1 MTLATP
7 FHPQDPV
14 SQQVIQQWFFA
25 DLLPWQTQTWQYLT
39 THFPDLPHAMLF
51 AGNAGTGKR
60 AFVYRFVA
68 WALCQHKTSNAQ
80 GVARAC
86 GHCENCQWLI
96 ASTHPRLYQLPSPLV
111 PIDGEQKRT
120 KSTKSSTTNLVNEA
134 PIHPQNALIK
144 IDDIREL
151 QPFVQQS
158 SDGIRFVVI
167 HQADAMTLGASNA
180 LLKTLEEP
188 ASHVLMLLISDTP
201 SQLLPTI
208 RSRLQAFSVSQVS
221 PETSLIFMQQQFA
234 DANVADL
241 QQVNAMSGYA
251 PFVALDML
259 QSQWYQHRQTWLNTW
274 QALRSFQRSPIQA
287 SDYWQKTLSL
297 SDFLY
302 LSQLMLTELG
312 KTLTQLDSSGSQQD
326 IEWQKLQP
334 LPSLTALYQLQHTI
348 NEIWQDRRQH
358 LQDKLCYDKLFSE
371 MQRL

>member
-1 MTLATP
+1 MTLDTP

-14 SQQVIQQWFFA
+14 PQQVIQTWFFA

-39 THFPDLPHAMLF
+39 SHFPNLPHAMLF

-68 WALCQHKTSNAQ
+68 WALCQHKTTNAQ
-80 GVARAC
+80 GIASAC
-86 GHCENCQWLI
+86 GHCDSCQWLI
-96 ASTHPRLYQLPSPLV
+96 ASTHPRLYQLPLPLASA
-111 PIDGEQKRT
+111 DGTQKST
-120 KSTKSSTTNLVNEA
+120 KSTKSTANKLSNEA
-134 PIHPQNALIK
+134 PTHQQSALIK
-144 IDDIREL
+144 IDDIRDL

-180 LLKTLEEP
+180 LLKALEEP
-188 ASHVLMLLISDTP
+188 ANQVLMLLISDTS

-259 QSQWYQHRQTWLNTW
+259 QSQWYQHRQTWINTW

-312 KTLTQLDSSGSQQD
+312 KTLIQLDSFGVQQD

-348 NEIWQDRRQH
+348 NEIWQDKRQH

-371 MQRL
+371 MQRF